1 MLAKSNG
8 TLSIEWS
15 PLQRVYFR
23 QWVLDYSQDFQY
35 QLLVLVIPTKAKGF
49 SQHSQVLELHRESVR
64 EALGSGAFHPGPD
77 GRQSSPGKH
86 HETDHRHV

>member
-8 TLSIEWS
+8 TLSMS
-15 PLQRVYFR
+15 GARFSVSTSDS
-23 QWVLDYSQDFQY
+23 VLDYSQDSQY
-35 QLLVLVIPTKAKGF
+35 QLLVLVIPTKARGF
-49 SQHSQVLELHRESVR
+49 SQHSRILELHRESVR
-64 EALGSGAFHPGPD
+64 EALESGAFHPGPD